1 MYLLS
6 WCVLIL
12 DNRVCVG
19 EAPVHP
25 PPCNPCNPQPPLEGF
40 VIVSAMVRLLS
51 DEGMT
56 VERAVRRFADCRPPG
71 IYKDGEEGVEPQ
83 GWKGKEGL

>member
-1 MYLLS
+1 MQPHAL
-6 WCVLIL
+6 
-12 DNRVCVG
+12 
-19 EAPVHP
+19 
-25 PPCNPCNPQPPLEGF
+25 PCNPSPPLEGF

-71 IYKDGEEGVEPQ
+71 IYKAGERGVKPHGWEEGKAANSAQGTWSPYEPTTVSC
-83 GWKGKEGL
+83 W